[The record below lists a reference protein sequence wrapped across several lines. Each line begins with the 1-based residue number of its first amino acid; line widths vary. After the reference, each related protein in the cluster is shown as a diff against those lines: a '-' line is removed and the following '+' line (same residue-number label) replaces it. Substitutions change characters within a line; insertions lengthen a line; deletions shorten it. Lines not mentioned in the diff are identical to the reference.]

1 MGDMS
6 LTDAEFIYS
15 APNVRMSGSVLSS
28 GDIFYPDRS
37 SLYIAGYTTNHY
49 FGKGLI
55 GEMLLVFLFL
65 KEGSKKIKN
74 KNR

>member
-28 GDIFYPDRS
+28 GDIFYPDPLIILLTGARS
-37 SLYIAGYTTNHY
+37 
-49 FGKGLI
+49 
-55 GEMLLVFLFL
+55 
-65 KEGSKKIKN
+65 GSK
-74 KNR
+74 